1 MLHKT
6 NNMIYLKN
14 NFLKVFLLII
24 SFFFSSQIDA
34 QSKSKFK
41 IVLDAGHGGKDYG
54 TVYHGNIEKKIALST
69 TLKVGELLDKDSEIE
84 IVYSRKTDVF
94 VELKDRANN
103 ANKADADLFVSIH
116 CNGVKNFGPYG
127 TETFVMGLTRSTTN
141 LDVAKSENSV
151 ILLEKDY
158 KEKYNGFDPNKPET
172 LIGLKILQE
181 EYLNQSIDLAAK
193 VQENFTSTLNRKD
206 RGVKQAPLWVL
217 DASYMPSVL
226 IEIGFISNV
235 EEGNFLNSDEG
246 QDKVAKAIA
255 DAIFSYK
262 KEYFNPSSSS
272 NIVVEPKKE
281 EVKSTKEEKP
291 VVKTVSNKGIVFKVQ
306 ISASGTKLETT
317 PSNFKGLNS
326 ISVEQSGKLY
336 KYFYGSENSY
346 NEAKLRLDEAKEKGY
361 KSAFLVAYK
370 DGVKISL
377 SEAIK

>member
-1 MLHKT
+1 MKF
-6 NNMIYLKN
+6 LKN
-14 NFLKVFLLII
+14 HFYKVFLLSI
-24 SFFFSSQIDA
+24 SFFFSVQINA

-54 TVYHGNIEKKIALST
+54 TVYHGNIEKKIALAT
-69 TLKVGELLDKDSEIE
+69 TLKVGDLLDKDTEIE
-84 IVYSRKTDVF
+84 IIYSRKTDVF

-193 VQENFTSTLNRKD
+193 VQENFTKTLNRKD

-262 KEYFNPSSSS
+262 KEYFNPSSCS

-281 EVKSTKEEKP
+281 EVKSAKEEKP

>member
-84 IVYSRKTDVF
+84 IIYSRKTDVF

-193 VQENFTSTLNRKD
+193 VQENFTNTLNRKD

-281 EVKSTKEEKP
+281 EVKSAKEEKP

>member
-1 MLHKT
+1 MLLKT
-6 NNMIYLKN
+6 NNM
-14 NFLKVFLLII
+14 NFLKNHFLKIFLLII
-24 SFFFSSQIDA
+24 SFTFSNQINA

-54 TVYHGNIEKKIALST
+54 TVYHGNIEKKIALAT
-69 TLKVGELLDKDSEIE
+69 TLKVGDLLDKDSDIE

-193 VQENFTSTLNRKD
+193 VQSNFTNTLNRKD

-235 EEGNFLNSDEG
+235 EEGNFLNSDDG

-272 NIVVEPKKE
+272 NIVVETKKE
-281 EVKSTKEEKP
+281 VEKVVNEEKP
-291 VVKTVSNKGIVFKVQ
+291 VVKTVPNKGIVFKVQ
-306 ISASGTKLETT
+306 ISASGTKLETSS
-317 PSNFKGLNS
+317 SNFKGLDN
-326 ISVEQSGKLY
+326 ISREQSGKLY
-336 KYFYGSENSY
+336 KYFYGNENNY
-346 NEAKLRLDEAKEKGY
+346 NDAKLRLTEAKDKGY
-361 KSAFLVAYK
+361 SSAFLVAYK
-370 DGVKISL
+370 DGVKISV
-377 SEAIK
+377 SDAIK

>member
-1 MLHKT
+1 MLLKT
-6 NNMIYLKN
+6 NNMNFLKN
-14 NFLKVFLLII
+14 YFFKVFLLSIL
-24 SFFFSSQIDA
+24 FFFSIQINA

-69 TLKVGELLDKDSEIE
+69 TLKVGELLDKDTEIE
-84 IVYSRKTDVF
+84 LVYSRKTDVF

-141 LDVAKSENSV
+141 LDVAKNENSV

-193 VQENFTSTLNRKD
+193 VQANFTNTLNRKD

-235 EEGNFLNSDEG
+235 EEGSFLNSDDG

-255 DAIFSYK
+255 DAISAYK
-262 KEYFNPSSSS
+262 KEYFNPSSTLNS
-272 NIVVEPKKE
+272 IVEQKKDD
-281 EVKSTKEEKP
+281 VNPIKEEKP
-291 VVKTVSNKGIVFKVQ
+291 VVKPISTKGIVFKIQ
-306 ISASGTKLETT
+306 ISASGTKLETSST
-317 PSNFKGLNS
+317 NFKGLDN
-326 ISVEQSGKLY
+326 ISREQSGKLY
-336 KYFYGSENSY
+336 KYFYGNENSY
-346 NEAKLRLDEAKEKGY
+346 DEIQKRQEEAKSKGY
-361 KSAFLVAYK
+361 TSAFVVAYK
-370 DGVKISL
+370 DGVKISV
-377 SEAIK
+377 SDAIK

>member
-1 MLHKT
+1 MLLKT
-6 NNMIYLKN
+6 NNTKFLKN
-14 NFLKVFLLII
+14 CFFKVFLLSI
-24 SFFFSSQIDA
+24 SFVFSNQINA

-69 TLKVGELLDKDSEIE
+69 TLKVGDLLDKDTEIE

-116 CNGVKNFGPYG
+116 CNGVKSFGPYG

-141 LDVAKSENSV
+141 LDVAKNENSV

-193 VQENFTSTLNRKD
+193 VQENFTNTLNRKD

-235 EEGNFLNSDEG
+235 DEGNFLNSDEG

-255 DAIFSYK
+255 DAILAYK
-262 KEYFNPSSSS
+262 KEYFNPSSTPNV
-272 NIVVEPKKE
+272 NI
-281 EVKSTKEEKP
+281 EVKNDEVKPINENKP
-291 VVKTVSNKGIVFKVQ
+291 VVKTVSTKGIVFKVQ
-306 ISASGTKLETT
+306 ISASGTKLDTSA
-317 PSNFKGLNS
+317 SNFKGLNDVS
-326 ISVEQSGKLY
+326 IEQSGKLY
-336 KYFYGSENSY
+336 KYFYGNENSY
-346 NEAKLRLDEAKEKGY
+346 DQAKLRLADAKEKGY
-361 KSAFLVAYK
+361 NSAFLVAYK
-370 DGVKISL
+370 DGLKISI

>member
-1 MLHKT
+1 MLLKT
-6 NNMIYLKN
+6 NNPKFLKN
-14 NFLKVFLLII
+14 CFFKVFLLSI
-24 SFFFSSQIDA
+24 SFVFSNQINA

-69 TLKVGELLDKDSEIE
+69 TLKVGDLLDKDTEIE

-116 CNGVKNFGPYG
+116 CNGVKSFGPYG

-141 LDVAKSENSV
+141 LDVAKNENSV

-193 VQENFTSTLNRKD
+193 VQENFTNTLNRKD

-235 EEGNFLNSDEG
+235 DEGNFLNSDEG

-255 DAIFSYK
+255 DAILAYK
-262 KEYFNPSSSS
+262 KEYFNPSSTPNV
-272 NIVVEPKKE
+272 NI
-281 EVKSTKEEKP
+281 EVKNDEVKPTKDNKP
-291 VVKTVSNKGIVFKVQ
+291 VVKTVSTKGIVFKVQ
-306 ISASGTKLETT
+306 ISASGTKLDTSA
-317 PSNFKGLNS
+317 SNFKGLNDVF
-326 ISVEQSGKLY
+326 IEQSGKLY
-336 KYFYGSENSY
+336 KYFYGNENSY
-346 NEAKLRLDEAKEKGY
+346 DQAKLRLAEAKEKGY
-361 KSAFLVAYK
+361 NSAFLVAYK
-370 DGVKISL
+370 DGLKISI

>member
-84 IVYSRKTDVF
+84 IIYSRKTDVF

-193 VQENFTSTLNRKD
+193 VQENFTNTLNRKD

>member
-1 MLHKT
+1 M
-6 NNMIYLKN
+6 KN
-14 NFLKVFLLII
+14 CFFKVFLLSI
-24 SFFFSSQIDA
+24 SFVFSNQINA

-69 TLKVGELLDKDSEIE
+69 TLKVGDLLDKDTEIE

-116 CNGVKNFGPYG
+116 CNGVKSFGPYG

-141 LDVAKSENSV
+141 LDVAKNENSV

-193 VQENFTSTLNRKD
+193 VQENFTNTLNRKD

-235 EEGNFLNSDEG
+235 DEGNFLNSDEG

-255 DAIFSYK
+255 DAILAYK
-262 KEYFNPSSSS
+262 KEYFNPSSTPNV
-272 NIVVEPKKE
+272 NI
-281 EVKSTKEEKP
+281 EVKNDEVKPINENKP
-291 VVKTVSNKGIVFKVQ
+291 VVKTVSTKGIVFKVQ
-306 ISASGTKLETT
+306 ISASGTKLDTSA
-317 PSNFKGLNS
+317 SNFKGLNDVS
-326 ISVEQSGKLY
+326 IEQSGKLY
-336 KYFYGSENSY
+336 KYFYGNENSY
-346 NEAKLRLDEAKEKGY
+346 DQAKLRLADAKEKGY
-361 KSAFLVAYK
+361 NSAFLVAYK
-370 DGVKISL
+370 DGLKISI

>member
-1 MLHKT
+1 MLLKT
-6 NNMIYLKN
+6 NNMTFLKN
-14 NFLKVFLLII
+14 YFFKVFLLSI
-24 SFFFSSQIDA
+24 SFFFSIQINA

-69 TLKVGELLDKDSEIE
+69 TLKVGELLDKDTEIE

-116 CNGVKNFGPYG
+116 CNGVKSFGPYG

-193 VQENFTSTLNRKD
+193 VQENFTNTLSRKD

-235 EEGNFLNSDEG
+235 EEGNFLNSDDG

-262 KEYFNPSSSS
+262 KEYFNAGSIS
-272 NIVVEPKKE
+272 NSIIEQKKD
-281 EVKSTKEEKP
+281 EVKPTEVKP
-291 VVKTVSNKGIVFKVQ
+291 VVKVVSNKGIVFKVQ
-306 ISASGTKLETT
+306 ISASGTKLETSPT
-317 PSNFKGLNS
+317 NFKGLNT

-346 NEAKLRLDEAKEKGY
+346 DEIQKRQEEAKSKGY
-361 KSAFLVAYK
+361 SSAFVVAYK
-370 DGVKISL
+370 DGVKNKPFGSN
-377 SEAIK
+377 

>member
-1 MLHKT
+1 MLIKT
-6 NNMIYLKN
+6 NNM
-14 NFLKVFLLII
+14 NFLKNHFLKIFLLSI
-24 SFFFSSQIDA
+24 SFIFSSQINA
-34 QSKSKFK
+34 QSKHKFK

-54 TVYHGNIEKKIALST
+54 TVYHGNIEKKIALAT
-69 TLKVGELLDKDSEIE
+69 TLKVGDLLDKDTEIE

-193 VQENFTSTLNRKD
+193 VQANFTNTLNRKD

-235 EEGNFLNSDEG
+235 EEGNFLNSDDG

-262 KEYFNPSSSS
+262 KEYFNTSSSS
-272 NIVVEPKKE
+272 NIVIEPKKE
-281 EVKSTKEEKP
+281 VEKVITEEKP
-291 VVKTVSNKGIVFKVQ
+291 VAKPVSNKGIVFKVQ
-306 ISASGTKLETT
+306 ISASGTKLETSA
-317 PSNFKGLNS
+317 SNFKGLDNVS
-326 ISVEQSGKLY
+326 REQSGKLY
-336 KYFYGSENSY
+336 KYFYG
-346 NEAKLRLDEAKEKGY
+346 NEDNYTDAKSRLSEAKEKGY
-361 KSAFLVAYK
+361 TSAFLVAYK
-370 DGVKISL
+370 DGVKISV
-377 SEAIK
+377 SSAIK

>member
-1 MLHKT
+1 M
-6 NNMIYLKN
+6 NSIKN
-14 NFLKVFLLII
+14 YFFKVFLLGI
-24 SFFFSSQIDA
+24 SFFFSSQFQA
-34 QSKSKFK
+34 QTKSKFK

-54 TVYHGNIEKKIALST
+54 TVYHGNIEKKIALAT
-69 TLKVGELLDKDSEIE
+69 TLKVGELLNKDSEIE
-84 IVYSRKTDVF
+84 IIYSRKTDVF

-116 CNGVKNFGPYG
+116 CNGVKSFGPYG

-193 VQENFTSTLNRKD
+193 VQENFTKTLNRKD

-226 IEIGFISNV
+226 IEIGFVSNV
-235 EEGNFLNSDEG
+235 EEGKFLNSDNG
-246 QDKVAKAIA
+246 QDKIAKAIA

-262 KEYFNPSSSS
+262 KEYYIQSS
-272 NIVVEPKKE
+272 NENLNLELNKE
-281 EVKSTKEEKP
+281 DVRPTNEE
-291 VVKTVSNKGIVFKVQ
+291 KTVSNNGIVFKVQ
-306 ISASGTKLETT
+306 ISASSSKLKTS

-326 ISVEQSGKLY
+326 VSIEQSGKLY
-336 KYFYGSENSY
+336 KYFYGNENSY
-346 NEAKLRLDEAKEKGY
+346 DEIKLKLSEAKDKGY
-361 KSAFLVAYK
+361 TSAFVVAYK